1 MKKIFLV
8 CYGGGHVRIMA
19 PLYKYLVQHNYSVN
33 ILALT
38 IAGSYLKEV
47 NIPYYS
53 FKDFAHLFD
62 NKVIDYGN
70 KLAENNHLISK
81 EETIYYLGASFLDL
95 VNELNSEE
103 DALTLYKK
111 QGRRAFVPTNS
122 LKLIINHFSP
132 DLVITTNS
140 PRAEK
145 AALIAAKELNIPRIL
160 INDNAWVIGA
170 DSQSGALYS
179 AQNDL
184 ADYICVQLLE
194 SKNYLEKQSKGSKS
208 EIVVTGTPVFD
219 QLSSIERTENPDNI
233 PRVLLAD
240 YNFSTWNSNSAYQL
254 DISIRSE
261 LNNLAREGKIQLTF
275 RPHPN
280 QPIDYSA
287 FKHANVSNPKTE
299 VSEVIGNYDV
309 VITAISTVGLEAKLL
324 GLGLVSL
331 EGIRTSNENT
341 VSYAELGI
349 STGISNCINLLDA
362 INLEFNKSKNHF
374 YKYSNNSLEKI
385 HTIIQKLLCNKRGH
399 DVIN

>member
-1 MKKIFLV
+1 
-8 CYGGGHVRIMA
+8 
-19 PLYKYLVQHNYSVN
+19 
-33 ILALT
+33 
-38 IAGSYLKEV
+38 
-47 NIPYYS
+47 
-53 FKDFAHLFD
+53 
-62 NKVIDYGN
+62 
-70 KLAENNHLISK
+70 NHLISK

-103 DALTLYKK
+103 DALSLYKK
-111 QGRRAFVPTNS
+111 QGRRAFTPINS
-122 LKLIINHFSP
+122 LKLIINYFSP
-132 DLVITTNS
+132 DLIITTNA

-145 AALIAAKELNIPRIL
+145 AALIAAKELDIPRIL

-194 SKNYLEKQSKGSKS
+194 SKNYLEKHSKDTKS

-219 QLSSIERTENPDNI
+219 QLLSIERTENLDNI

-240 YNFSTWNSNSAYQL
+240 YDFSTWNSNSAYQL
-254 DISIRSE
+254 DIAIRSE
-261 LNNLAREGKIQLTF
+261 LNDLARKGKIQLTF

-287 FKHANVSNPKTE
+287 FSHANISNPKTE

-309 VITAISTVGLEAKLL
+309 IITAISTVGLEAKLL

-331 EGIRTSNENT
+331 EGIRTLNEST

-349 STGISNCINLLDA
+349 ST
-362 INLEFNKSKNHF
+362 
-374 YKYSNNSLEKI
+374 
-385 HTIIQKLLCNKRGH
+385 
-399 DVIN
+399 